1 MSQVS
6 NSVSYSSVKCF
17 MDLCLDWDEAHGPVI
32 IKRSHKP
39 RVSEQRAKPLMWHSD
54 YHLPDNHHYNN
65 FYDGGYDDNVNGDP

>member
-1 MSQVS
+1 M
-6 NSVSYSSVKCF
+6 
-17 MDLCLDWDEAHGPVI
+17 I

-65 FYDGGYDDNVNGDP
+65 NYDGGYDDNVNGDP